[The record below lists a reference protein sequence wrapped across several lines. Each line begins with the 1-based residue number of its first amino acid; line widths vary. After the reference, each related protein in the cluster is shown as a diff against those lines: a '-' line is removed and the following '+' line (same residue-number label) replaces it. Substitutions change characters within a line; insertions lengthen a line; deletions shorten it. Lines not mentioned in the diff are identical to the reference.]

1 MDDGQWQSDGPV
13 RRGGVT
19 DPDLLNDSESSRSPD
34 ENQNRLV
41 EEAEEVEQ
49 GPRGEQKLH
58 PHDNTNNNGDDED
71 YDSSK
76 LDDDDEEEE
85 MDSTSGVYSPE
96 LDGHIR
102 DSPTPSPS
110 PTVSEGL
117 VSPEGTPHNDAASPH
132 GFICSLA
139 VTLQELGEQGD
150 HPLLP
155 QCLHQIAESFMRKED
170 YERAV
175 RFIQLEKLYHERV
188 LSNLAAIQ
196 EQWEKRWSLIDA
208 CQDSR
213 ESRSDLD
220 AEYLEKLRDIC
231 RTHRQPAQSAEKC
244 VAVSKVQRNSVIRE
258 EPAGEDLNSQ
268 QLSCSSGTVMEEHNT
283 SEILA
288 QQEVIQPDDRSI
300 TAPQSQQSEEH
311 HDPSPSLAT
320 PPSSSS
326 SSSVMDSSSS
336 PACEEARSEEESRSV
351 AASHSDA
358 TTQPEHPP
366 SEPLMDAA
374 QPGNVEVQQPQTD
387 SGAVTE
393 QAGDTVDTGQGIVET
408 VAQGK
413 QDDGGEEEEGVE
425 EALKLEE
432 TAGDEEVSEN
442 TPEFDSEEDGHGVES
457 LDVTNVSTLDDM
469 AKRIQVEEITP
480 AAGLVSILKRRASL
494 EGANSSA
501 PAAPKPLSKRKVRFR
516 EPDEGLDH
524 DEVGGDSW
532 LLLLLLCLATV
543 VISVGGTALYC
554 TFGDAQSSVC
564 TDFSHNMD
572 FYIGRVQR
580 GMDELK
586 HWLSPSS

>member
-1 MDDGQWQSDGPV
+1 MDDRQWQSDGPV

-19 DPDLLNDSESSRSPD
+19 DPDLQNDSDSSRSPD

-49 GPRGEQKLH
+49 GPRGGQRPLRQDK
-58 PHDNTNNNGDDED
+58 TSNNGDDED

-76 LDDDDEEEE
+76 VEDEDDVEEEE
-85 MDSTSGVYSPE
+85 VDGNSGAYSPE

-117 VSPEGTPHNDAASPH
+117 VSPEGTPHGDAGPPQGFAHSLVAS
-132 GFICSLA
+132 
-139 VTLQELGEQGD
+139 LQELGEQGE

-155 QCLHQIAESFMRKED
+155 QCLHQIAESYMREED

-175 RFIQLEKLYHERV
+175 RFIQLERLYHERL
-188 LSNLAAIQ
+188 LSNLAALQ
-196 EQWEKRWSLIDA
+196 QQWERRRSLVGQ
-208 CQDSR
+208 CQDGPEDR
-213 ESRSDLD
+213 DTDLD
-220 AEYLEKLRDIC
+220 AEHLEKLRHIC
-231 RTHRQPAQSAEKC
+231 RTHRQPAWIVEKC
-244 VAVSKVQRNSVIRE
+244 ELSKVQRNSVIRE
-258 EPAGEDLNSQ
+258 TQEGEQNLNTQ
-268 QLSCSSGTVMEEHNT
+268 ELSCSSGKVMEDQST
-283 SEILA
+283 SEA
-288 QQEVIQPDDRSI
+288 QQEVIQHEDCSS
-300 TAPQSQQSEEH
+300 TASQSHQSEQQY
-311 HDPSPSLAT
+311 DPSSPAVT
-320 PPSSSS
+320 
-326 SSSVMDSSSS
+326 DSSSS
-336 PACEEARSEEESRSV
+336 PACEDAGAEEESASM
-351 AASHSDA
+351 AASHRDA
-358 TTQPEHPP
+358 TPEPHSP
-366 SEPLMDAA
+366 MDTALPDDVEA
-374 QPGNVEVQQPQTD
+374 QPVMEGT
-387 SGAVTE
+387 
-393 QAGDTVDTGQGIVET
+393 GDTVDTGQDVVESVPHT
-408 VAQGK
+408 K
-413 QDDGGEEEEGVE
+413 QEDGGEVE

-432 TAGDEEVSEN
+432 GGADQLPLEQEVPEKTAELELEEN
-442 TPEFDSEEDGHGVES
+442 GNGVES
-457 LDVTNVSTLDDM
+457 LDIMHVSMLDDM

-480 AAGLVSILKRRASL
+480 AAGLVSILKRRVSL
-494 EGANSSA
+494 EGANSSV
-501 PAAPKPLSKRKVRFR
+501 PAAPKPVSKRKVRFH

>member
-19 DPDLLNDSESSRSPD
+19 DPDLLNDSDSSRSPD

-49 GPRGEQKLH
+49 GPHGGQRPLRQDH
-58 PHDNTNNNGDDED
+58 TNNNGDDED

-76 LDDDDEEEE
+76 VEDEEDEEEE
-85 MDSTSGVYSPE
+85 EVDSNSGAYSPE

-117 VSPEGTPHNDAASPH
+117 VSPEGPPHSDAGSPQ
-132 GFICSLA
+132 GFTHSL
-139 VTLQELGEQGD
+139 VVSLQEMGEQGD

-155 QCLHQIAESFMRKED
+155 QCLHQIAESYMHKED

-175 RFIQLEKLYHERV
+175 RFIQLERLYHERL
-188 LSNLAAIQ
+188 LSNLTALQ
-196 EQWEKRWSLIDA
+196 QQWERRQSLGGQ
-208 CQDSR
+208 CQDGR
-213 ESRSDLD
+213 EDRDSDLD
-220 AEYLEKLRDIC
+220 AEHLEKLRHIC
-231 RTHRQPAQSAEKC
+231 RTHRQPAWSVEKC
-244 VAVSKVQRNSVIRE
+244 ELSKVQRNSVIRE
-258 EPAGEDLNSQ
+258 TQGGEQNLNTQ
-268 QLSCSSGTVMEEHNT
+268 ELSCSSGKVMEDQST
-283 SEILA
+283 SEA
-288 QQEVIQPDDRSI
+288 QQEVIQPEDCSS
-300 TAPQSQQSEEH
+300 TAPQAHQREQQ
-311 HDPSPSLAT
+311 HDPSPSSAT
-320 PPSSSS
+320 PSSSS
-326 SSSVMDSSSS
+326 SAVTDSSSS
-336 PACEEARSEEESRSV
+336 PASEDTGAEEDSVSV
-351 AASHSDA
+351 AASHRDA
-358 TTQPEHPP
+358 APEPQSP
-366 SEPLMDAA
+366 MDTA
-374 QPGNVEVQQPQTD
+374 QPGHMEAQTPQTD
-387 SGAVTE
+387 TDNHRVTVME
-393 QAGDTVDTGQGIVET
+393 GTGDTVDTGQDVPQT
-408 VAQGK
+408 K
-413 QDDGGEEEEGVE
+413 QEDTGEIE

-432 TAGDEEVSEN
+432 GGGGDQVALEQEAPEK
-442 TPEFDSEEDGHGVES
+442 TPELELEENGNGVES
-457 LDVTNVSTLDDM
+457 LDFLNVSMLDDM

-480 AAGLVSILKRRASL
+480 AAGLVSILKRRVSL
-494 EGANSSA
+494 EGANSSV
-501 PAAPKPLSKRKVRFR
+501 PAAPKPVSKRKVRFQ

-554 TFGDAQSSVC
+554 IFGDAQSSVC

>member
-13 RRGGVT
+13 RRGGLN
-19 DPDLLNDSESSRSPD
+19 DPDLLNDSDSSRSPD

-49 GPRGEQKLH
+49 GPRGGQKLVRQ
-58 PHDNTNNNGDDED
+58 DNTNNNGDDED

-76 LDDDDEEEE
+76 VEEEE
-85 MDSTSGVYSPE
+85 EEEDSNSGAYSPE
-96 LDGHIR
+96 LDGHIQ

-117 VSPEGTPHNDAASPH
+117 VSPEGTPYSDAGSPQGFGRPLAAS
-132 GFICSLA
+132 
-139 VTLQELGEQGD
+139 LQKLGEQGD

-155 QCLHQIAESFMRKED
+155 HCLHQIAESFMHEED

-175 RFIQLEKLYHERV
+175 RFIQLERLYHERL
-188 LSNLAAIQ
+188 LSNLAALQ
-196 EQWEKRWSLIDA
+196 QQWERRWSSVGR

-213 ESRSDLD
+213 EERDSVLD
-220 AEYLEKLRDIC
+220 AEHLEKLRHIC
-231 RTHRQPAQSAEKC
+231 RTHRQPAQSIEKC
-244 VAVSKVQRNSVIRE
+244 EVSKVQRNSVIRE
-258 EPAGEDLNSQ
+258 TLGGEQNLNTQ
-268 QLSCSSGTVMEEHNT
+268 VLSCSSGKVMEDQSTYE
-283 SEILA
+283 A
-288 QQEVIQPDDRSI
+288 QQEVIQLEDCCS
-300 TAPQSQQSEEH
+300 TASQSHQSEQQ
-311 HDPSPSLAT
+311 HDPSPSSDT
-320 PPSSSS
+320 PSSFSS
-326 SSSVMDSSSS
+326 AVTDSSSS
-336 PACEEARSEEESRSV
+336 PACEDAGAEEESVRV
-351 AASHSDA
+351 AASHRDA
-358 TTQPEHPP
+358 APEPESP
-366 SEPLMDAA
+366 MDAA
-374 QPGNVEVQQPQTD
+374 QTGNVEAQPPQTETI
-387 SGAVTE
+387 GPGVVMEGT
-393 QAGDTVDTGQGIVET
+393 GDTVDMGQDVVEA
-408 VAQGK
+408 VPHAK
-413 QDDGGEEEEGVE
+413 QENAGEIE

-432 TAGDEEVSEN
+432 GGEDHEPQEQEIPEN
-442 TPEFDSEEDGHGVES
+442 TTELELEENGNGVEL
-457 LDVTNVSTLDDM
+457 LDIMNVSMLDDL

-480 AAGLVSILKRRASL
+480 AAGLVSILKRRVSL
-494 EGANSSA
+494 EGANSSTPA
-501 PAAPKPLSKRKVRFR
+501 PPKPVSKRKVRFR